1 MSKDDYS
8 AAVILKEKLL
18 YSIRSLT
25 EIGEEL
31 SAAEQFESSSRA
43 VLHLL
48 MGTIVISKAAIM
60 VFDEDANK
68 LRISASRGIEDQEI
82 TFRISR
88 KLAAA
93 FHSVKEPFP
102 VTEPPNGRLREFFEE
117 HKQDIEKLHSHLWVP
132 LNVKGGFIGA
142 ISVSKKFM
150 GGEYEEVDLEL
161 LSIIAQ
167 QLSIAINTYRL
178 IRNLKAANFQL
189 NRKLLELEILYDL
202 GIAIG
207 TLMEVGELSEQI
219 LINAVGL
226 TDASTGMLAL
236 KDEKENRLVMAA
248 GINMPVDDLSEIE
261 GHEELHGLLET
272 GEPWLENN
280 ADPGTMPF
288 GFSKLLIVPLQGQ
301 HGIQGLIGLAD
312 KESRSGELLD
322 FTEEDQRLLSNFG
335 SQAGVSIE
343 NAKFYAESVEKER
356 LEREL
361 QVAASIQRNLLPD
374 SLPEISGFQMA
385 ATTLPSRAVGGD
397 HYDFIRRDG
406 EYLIAIADV
415 SGKGIPAALLVSTL
429 HATFHALAEGEW
441 QLPEMVSKI
450 SRSIYASSLS
460 NKFITFVL
468 VRLNPEQKTFHS
480 VNAGHNYPLLISKEG
495 EISTLCKGG
504 MALGLLPGC
513 EYQEEEISLS
523 PGDIL
528 VFYTDGVTES
538 FDLEE
543 EEFSEERFRNLLLEN
558 RHRSAQE
565 IFDAVL
571 EDIKVFV
578 GEAPQHDDL
587 TLIVIKVAE

>member
-1 MSKDDYS
+1 M
-8 AAVILKEKLL
+8 
-18 YSIRSLT
+18 
-25 EIGEEL
+25 
-31 SAAEQFESSSRA
+31 
-43 VLHLL
+43 
-48 MGTIVISKAAIM
+48 
-60 VFDEDANK
+60 
-68 LRISASRGIEDQEI
+68 
-82 TFRISR
+82 
-88 KLAAA
+88 
-93 FHSVKEPFP
+93 
-102 VTEPPNGRLREFFEE
+102 
-117 HKQDIEKLHSHLWVP
+117 
-132 LNVKGGFIGA
+132 
-142 ISVSKKFM
+142 
-150 GGEYEEVDLEL
+150 
-161 LSIIAQ
+161 
-167 QLSIAINTYRL
+167 
-178 IRNLKAANFQL
+178 
-189 NRKLLELEILYDL
+189 
-202 GIAIG
+202 
-207 TLMEVGELSEQI
+207 
-219 LINAVGL
+219 
-226 TDASTGMLAL
+226 
-236 KDEKENRLVMAA
+236 
-248 GINMPVDDLSEIE
+248 
-261 GHEELHGLLET
+261 
-272 GEPWLENN
+272 
-280 ADPGTMPF
+280 
-288 GFSKLLIVPLQGQ
+288 
-301 HGIQGLIGLAD
+301 
-312 KESRSGELLD
+312 
-322 FTEEDQRLLSNFG
+322 EDQRLLSNFG